1 MPNAGIPIAR
11 TQPSWTI
18 KPGPAAGSRPDLP
31 ASVAGS
37 PAWAEIAGGDTAE
50 IGIRADMA
58 NVNILAVAVAAL
70 SSLLIGGVWFSP
82 ILFAAAWQREAG
94 LTDAQLRTGAGKAMA
109 SAFVLA
115 LIIALN
121 LGMFLG
127 RHAGIAWGAGA
138 GALAGIGWATASLAT
153 VYLFERRSLILI
165 VIDGGYLAV
174 SYAVMGAII
183 GVWP

>member
-1 MPNAGIPIAR
+1 M
-11 TQPSWTI
+11 S
-18 KPGPAAGSRPDLP
+18 
-31 ASVAGS
+31 
-37 PAWAEIAGGDTAE
+37 
-50 IGIRADMA
+50 
-58 NVNILAVAVAAL
+58 NVNYLAVVVAAV

-82 ILFAAAWQREAG
+82 ILFAKAWQREAG
-94 LTDAQLRTGAGKAMA
+94 LTDEQVARGAGKAIA
-109 SAFVLA
+109 GAFVLA
-115 LIIALN
+115 LIISLN

-127 RHAGIAWGAGA
+127 PHAGIAWGAGA

-153 VYLFERRSLILI
+153 VYLFERRSTMLI